1 MELRDTSMSG
11 ETLNQPLNDGAA
23 TPAAESVNISE
34 SITAEAA
41 AAEEVPVSTETEA
54 VAEVASVEAASEVA
68 AAESDAVADAACVA
82 ENADAAEPVTKES
95 LVEALKLLSEK
106 DAAEIGTEEVARLKQ
121 QFYAIRNEEQRR
133 QREAFVE
140 AGNQAEAFE
149 PQADP
154 MEESFKALLATVK
167 EKKAEQRAAVEAQQQ
182 DNYNRKKAIVDKIN
196 EMGADVDNANRFF
209 QQVRDMQTEFKE
221 IGEVP
226 APLSGDLWK
235 SYQEAVEKYYDQLK
249 INKELRDYDFKKNLA
264 EKEALVAEAE
274 KLCGEEDIIAAFRRL
289 QTLHDQW
296 RNIGPVPKEVREEI
310 WGRFKDLS
318 ADINKRY
325 QAFFEERKAREREN
339 EEAKEAI
346 CQRVEA
352 FEIDKL
358 STFAAWDEM
367 TKKIIEAQEDWKKI
381 GFASRKSNNLLFARF
396 RESCDKFFAAK
407 AEFFRTMK
415 DALTKNLERKIALCE
430 RAEALKDSTEWR
442 KTADEF
448 VAMQKEWK
456 TIGAVAKKHSDQV
469 WRRFLAACD
478 YFFDQKKKNMSG
490 TRRTE
495 RANLEQKNEIID
507 KLKAINTEELDREA
521 AIKAVKDLQAEWQSV
536 GHVPF
541 SEKDAVYEAYRAVV
555 NELYQKLDLSQRG
568 SRMASFENSIN
579 EMGNDENRLY
589 RERERLMRVYEQ
601 RKSELQTYE
610 NNMSFLSAKSKN
622 AGTMMRDM
630 ERRVQRLKDDL
641 TDLGKKIQV
650 IDSKL

>member
-41 AAEEVPVSTETEA
+41 AAEEVPVSVETEA

-106 DAAEIGTEEVARLKQ
+106 DAAEIGTDEVARLKQ

-140 AGNQAEAFE
+140 AGHQAEAFE

-507 KLKAINTEELDREA
+507 KLKAINTEELDRDA

-568 SRMASFENSIN
+568 SRIASFENSIN